1 MTASS
6 LASPPR
12 TFDRAA
18 LRVVFLSSLGGA
30 LEFYDFIVFGA
41 FAAYISRA
49 FFPANDP
56 SVSLLSTFAVFGVGY
71 LARPIGGLLFGRR
84 GDRVGRRDS
93 FLLSLATMS
102 GATLLMGLLPT
113 YATAGV
119 WATAAF
125 VLLRLVQGFCL
136 GGELPGAI
144 TYAVEVVPPRHA
156 TLACGVVFGCVS
168 SGVLLAT
175 GVSAGLHALL
185 PPATMDVW
193 GWRIAFLLGG
203 LLGVVSWGLRR
214 SLEESPAFLQMRARI
229 AAARAA
235 GVTEKGPLG
244 ELFRNHLGR
253 IFIGIGATAVV
264 AVFNGLLFAQMPAY
278 LGRTLQY
285 PPTAIA
291 YAINIAVAAMSVS
304 LVIGSWVGDMI
315 PRRYVFRIGCILLAL
330 GALPA
335 YRAIIDH
342 TLPLSG
348 LFLLVGLSA
357 CFTHGT
363 FAAILADLFPTQ
375 VRFSGVA
382 VTLNVGA
389 VIFSGLMPLAAT
401 WLIGATGR
409 NDAPAFL
416 VMAAALLAL
425 VVGFWL
431 KPLEGQIASDDIRSA
446 AGTG

>member
-1 MTASS
+1 MTATS
-6 LASPPR
+6 LASSPR

-30 LEFYDFIVFGA
+30 LEFYDFIVFGT

-49 FFPANDP
+49 FFPSNDP
-56 SVSLLSTFAVFGVGY
+56 AVSLLNTFAVFGVGY
-71 LARPIGGLLFGRR
+71 LARPVGGLLFGRR

-102 GATLLMGLLPT
+102 GATILIGLLPT
-113 YATAGV
+113 FATGGL

-144 TYAVEVVPPRHA
+144 TYAVEVVPKRHA
-156 TLACGVVFGCVS
+156 TLACGVVFGCVT

-175 GVSAGLHALL
+175 GVSAGLHACLS
-185 PPATMDVW
+185 PEAMEVW
-193 GWRIAFLLGG
+193 GWRAAFVLGG

-214 SLEESPAFLQMRARI
+214 SLEESPAFLQMRARL
-229 AAARAA
+229 AAAR
-235 GVTEKGPLG
+235 GGMGGEEKGPLG
-244 ELFRNHLGR
+244 ELFRRHSGR
-253 IFIGIGATAVV
+253 IFIGIGSTAVV

-278 LGRTLQY
+278 LGRTLHY
-285 PPTAIA
+285 PPTG
-291 YAINIAVAAMSVS
+291 IAVAINVAVAALSIS
-304 LVIGSWVGDMI
+304 LVIASWVGDMI
-315 PRRYVFRIGCILLAL
+315 PRRYVFRVGCVVLAL

-335 YRAIIDH
+335 YRALVDH
-342 TLPLSG
+342 SLPLPW
-348 LFLLVGLSA
+348 LFLIVGFSA

-363 FAAILADLFPTQ
+363 FATILADLFPTE

-389 VIFSGLMPLAAT
+389 VVFSGLMPLAAT
-401 WLIGATGR
+401 WLIVATGR

-416 VMAAALLAL
+416 VMGAAVLAL

-431 KPLEGQIASDDIRSA
+431 KPLEGEIGSGD
-446 AGTG
+446 

>member
-1 MTASS
+1 MTATS
-6 LASPPR
+6 LASQPR

-18 LRVVFLSSLGGA
+18 LRVVFLSSVGGA
-30 LEFYDFIVFGA
+30 LEFYDFIVFGT

-56 SVSLLSTFAVFGVGY
+56 AVSLLNTFAVFGVGY
-71 LARPIGGLLFGRR
+71 LARPVGGLLFGQR
-84 GDRVGRRDS
+84 GDRAGRRDS

-102 GATLLMGLLPT
+102 GATILIGLLPT
-113 YATAGV
+113 FATGGA
-119 WATAAF
+119 WATGAF

-144 TYAVEVVPPRHA
+144 TYAVEVVPTRHA

-185 PPATMDVW
+185 PPETMEVW
-193 GWRIAFLLGG
+193 GWRLAFVLGG
-203 LLGVVSWGLRR
+203 LLGAVSWGLRR
-214 SLEESPAFLQMRARI
+214 SLEESPAFLAMRARL
-229 AAARAA
+229 AQARA
-235 GVTEKGPLG
+235 GGSVEGGPLG
-244 ELFRNHLGR
+244 ELFRKHSGR
-253 IFIGIGATAVV
+253 ILIGIGATAVV

-278 LGRTLQY
+278 LGRTLHY
-285 PPTAIA
+285 PPTGIA
-291 YAINIAVAAMSVS
+291 VAINVAVAAMSVS
-304 LVIGSWVGDMI
+304 LVIASWAADMI
-315 PRRYVFRIGCILLAL
+315 PRRYVFRIGCVVLAL

-335 YRAIIDH
+335 YRAIVNH
-342 TLPLSG
+342 TLPLPG
-348 LFLLVGLSA
+348 LFLIVGLSA

-363 FAAILADLFPTQ
+363 FATILADLFPTE

-389 VIFSGLMPLAAT
+389 VVFSGLMPLAAT
-401 WLIGATGR
+401 WLIVATGR

-416 VMAAALLAL
+416 VVGAAVLAL

-431 KPLEGQIASDDIRSA
+431 KPFEGQISRNAP
-446 AGTG
+446 